1 MFTNS
6 KKIAELQ
13 DALAKSTADIE
24 SFKAQ
29 IAALNEALAAKS
41 KVKKA
46 EDEDDEE
53 AEDEDEEEE
62 TKKVKK
68 AKAKSKKSEYDEDEE
83 AEDEDEEE
91 ETKKVKKAKSKK
103 AEDEDED
110 ESARASIK
118 ALMAANA
125 EMTETLKE
133 VTDAFSATVEA
144 AVTSTLAKMGI
155 DPINVAKGNADG
167 TKDKAPKSSNK
178 GLSRAAELLNE
189 SLKNKNP

>member
-13 DALAKSTADIE
+13 DALAE
-24 SFKAQ
+24 SNAKNEALTTRLAELESKVSAKAEDYDKEKDEEEAKKKAKEKEEEEANKKAEAEAELKAKAEAAV
-29 IAALNEALAAKS
+29 IAAKAKEQVTRAEVEALAANLEA
-41 KVKKA
+41 VK
-46 EDEDDEE
+46 
-53 AEDEDEEEE
+53 
-62 TKKVKK
+62 T
-68 AKAKSKKSEYDEDEE
+68 
-83 AEDEDEEE
+83 
-91 ETKKVKKAKSKK
+91 
-103 AEDEDED
+103 
-110 ESARASIK
+110 
-118 ALMAANA
+118 ANA

-133 VTDAFSATVEA
+133 VTEAFSATVEA

>member
-46 EDEDDEE
+46 EDDEDDED
-53 AEDEDEEEE
+53 AEDEEEE
-62 TKKVKK
+62 KEVKK

-83 AEDEDEEE
+83 AEDEDEEK
-91 ETKKVKKAKSKK
+91 ETKKGKKAKSKK
-103 AEDEDED
+103 AEDDEDDED
-110 ESARASIK
+110 ESVK
-118 ALMAANA
+118 ALKAINA
-125 EMTETLKE
+125 EMTETLKGMSE
-133 VTDAFSATVEA
+133 AFGATVEA